1 MSTTLKTISPE
12 TLRLFEEQARNQGI
26 SPDGYLR
33 QLLAATGEEL
43 ALKPVVTDEEFEQDM
58 SDFAE
63 GTEDLPTY
71 NGTYS
76 REDIYLDHN

>member
-12 TLRLFEEQARNQGI
+12 TLRLFEEQARDQGI
-26 SPDGYLR
+26 SPDQYLR
-33 QLLAATGEEL
+33 QLLTANGEEL
-43 ALKPVVTDEEFEQDM
+43 ALKPVVTDDEFERDM